1 MAFEAF
7 KAKVMEAKGNDAT
20 THALCEGLFKAIDA
34 DADGNITKDELIAFE
49 VSKGVDHAKALE
61 AATLVFQKIDAD
73 GNAKIDIN
81 ELKSA
86 MVAYQNGH

>member
-1 MAFEAF
+1 
-7 KAKVMEAKGNDAT
+7 MEAKGNDAT

-61 AATLVFQKIDAD
+61 AATLVF
-73 GNAKIDIN
+73 
-81 ELKSA
+81 
-86 MVAYQNGH
+86 